1 MSKADPLFLLIKSM
15 SKSEKRHFKLFTSK
29 NELQNGKDYLRLFD
43 AIDSQKT
50 YDEEAI
56 VKKFKDEPYFSQL
69 RSVKLY
75 LYNQLIKS
83 LKSLHEES
91 SSRILLENFLIEI
104 EILFQKQLYKSC
116 TRVIRRAKAC
126 AKKYENHTKMLD
138 LIRWEHK
145 VAMYIQDVEHIESM
159 RSDWIKE
166 EQQAIDQSIELFEL
180 RKLNYE
186 LMPFFIRKG
195 FAKTEEELQT
205 VKQILSSDLLITEKK
220 SFLSEMARLST
231 EGNCFAILG
240 RVDDRYLGLKKLA
253 KLLDSHPQHLYEN
266 LNEYLLNLCIVV
278 SLSIQQREFTFSE
291 DLIEKIDRLCT
302 ERPHQIHTSTLIIYL
317 RSKVFFSVTKGEFKE
332 ALSQAQLLEKLFLKG
347 DLKTDPAD
355 GLLIDLQQSVV
366 YFANQN
372 HSKAQQFIQKIM
384 NADLDIRLDIQTT
397 ARVIYLIIQYETEE
411 YEHLEYARRST
422 YRFLLRKK
430 RLQESESVLLDFIRR
445 TRQMNSNT
453 EVLRA
458 LATLR
463 QNIIALNDRQFMSGF
478 PFIEWLDS
486 KLEKK
491 SLGEIM
497 RANYLNHLED
507 SKAKS
512 L

>member
-29 NELQNGKDYLRLFD
+29 NELRNGKDYLRLFD
-43 AIDSQKT
+43 VIDNQKE
-50 YDEEAI
+50 YNEEAI
-56 VKKFKDEPYFSQL
+56 IKKFKDEPYFSQL

-83 LKSLHEES
+83 LKNLHEES
-91 SSRILLENFLIEI
+91 SSRILLENFLVEI

-116 TRVIRRAKAC
+116 TRVIRRAKAY
-126 AKKYENHTKMLD
+126 AQKYENHTKMLD
-138 LIRWEHK
+138 LIRWEAK
-145 VAMYIQDVEHIESM
+145 VAMYIKDVEQIESM
-159 RSDWIKE
+159 RSDWVKE
-166 EQQAIDQSIELFEL
+166 EQQAIDHSIELFEL

-186 LMPFFIRKG
+186 LMSFFFRKG

-205 VKQILSSDLLITEKK
+205 VKQILSSDLLTTEKK
-220 SFLSEMARLST
+220 AFLAEMARLSM
-231 EGNCFAILG
+231 EGNCLAILG
-240 RVDDRYLGLKKLA
+240 RVDDRYLGLKKLV
-253 KLLDSHPQHLYEN
+253 KLLDSQPHHVYEN
-266 LNEYLLNLCIVV
+266 LNEYLLTLCNVF
-278 SLSIQQREFTFSE
+278 SLSVQQREFTFSE
-291 DLIEKIDRLCT
+291 DLMEKIDRLCT
-302 ERPHQIHTSTLIIYL
+302 ERPHQVHTSTLIICL
-317 RSKVFFSVTKGEFKE
+317 RSKIFFSLTKGEFRE
-332 ALSQAQLLEKLFLKG
+332 ALGQAQLLEKLILQSG
-347 DLKTDPAD
+347 SKTDAID
-355 GLLIDLQQSVV
+355 GRLIDLQQSVV

-372 HSKAQQFIQKIM
+372 YSKAQQFIQKIM

-397 ARVIYLIIQYETEE
+397 ARVIYLIIQYETQE
-411 YEHLEYARRST
+411 YEHLEYAWRST
-422 YRFLLRKK
+422 YRYLLKKK
-430 RLQESESVLLDFIRR
+430 RLQKSESILLDFIRR
-445 TRQMNSNT
+445 TRQMNPNT

-458 LATLR
+458 LATLK

-497 RANYLNHLED
+497 KENYLKLLED
-507 SKAKS
+507 SKVKS